1 MPKTKTTGVFQDR
14 LNLLM
19 QESGKSVVELS
30 KEMHISRS
38 NLWKYQNNTAEASI
52 SSIVV
57 IADYFDV
64 STDFLLGLSDNRVM
78 KAIGVK
84 DLLGLSDKSLS
95 ILSEAKADLDQ
106 LIELASYTKIDLGR
120 MYRILY
126 SEDKESA
133 EKLNNSEAIVLM
145 VDQLIQSKFIQQSSI
160 EFLRYLYTCWSGDS
174 VTRWEA
180 FVQNIKADPLF
191 NLLGVDVKGSK
202 EQMIEELTKTLHE
215 LQRQRLEKAFSNFL
229 DEANI
234 DMLAS
239 FIQDTGYI
247 GGESNGEYHEADE

>member
-1 MPKTKTTGVFQDR
+1 VPKTKTTEVFRDR
-14 LNLLM
+14 LNLLI

-52 SSIVV
+52 SSLVI

-64 STDFLLGLSDNRVM
+64 STDYLLGLSDDRVM

-95 ILSEAKADLDQ
+95 ILSEAKAGLDQ

-126 SEDKESA
+126 KEDKESA
-133 EKLNNSEAIVLM
+133 ENLNKSEAIVLM
-145 VDQLIQSKFIQQSSI
+145 VDQLIQSKLVRQASI
-160 EFLRYLYTCWSGDS
+160 DFLGYLYTSWDDNSTS
-174 VTRWEA
+174 RWNE
-180 FVQNIKADPLF
+180 FVQSVKNDPLF
-191 NLLGVDVKGSK
+191 NFLGLDENMSP
-202 EQMIEELTKTLHE
+202 EENIEVLTQARHA
-215 LQRQRLEKAFSNFL
+215 LQRQKLEAAFSDFL
-229 DEANI
+229 DETNI

-239 FIQDTGYI
+239 FIQDSGYV
-247 GGESNGEYHEADE
+247 GGESNGEYHEADK